1 LDDDLVYKESFMEQL
16 LVGIDVGCR
25 RHRVAIGMPDGTLI
39 DQFDLD
45 HQPASFDE
53 FFLRVDKQAA
63 KFSLPVS
70 VGMEGYG
77 GWARPLDE
85 MVIGKGWTLLNVN
98 NLKLARYKEIFP
110 SPAKTDAIDARKILE
125 LMRLRPLLPQAKDI
139 LNAVI
144 PAPQVNH
151 DMKLLT
157 RRRRQLVNER
167 TMVINR
173 MHSDLQAI
181 APGLL
186 EITGSMDNKWFLH
199 LLTARDSFDQMVHM
213 RRTSLVKIK
222 GVGQKYVTLIQ
233 TWQKTALLSSDVLL
247 VGDMV
252 IEDAK
257 RVLALADK
265 IKQMEAKLQ
274 ALMPQSKLA
283 TVVESITGFGLVCAT
298 ELAGEIGAIER
309 FTSESALARYIG
321 MAPLDNSSGVYSGTK
336 GGKQTNRRAKAAMMT
351 AAVRHY
357 WHTPESKKYYEKK
370 RAEGKRHN
378 QAVRSLGRH
387 LTRVIWS
394 LVKHN
399 RLYECKEIK
408 KIIA

>member
-1 LDDDLVYKESFMEQL
+1 
-16 LVGIDVGCR
+16 
-25 RHRVAIGMPDGTLI
+25 
-39 DQFDLD
+39 
-45 HQPASFDE
+45 
-53 FFLRVDKQAA
+53 
-63 KFSLPVS
+63 
-70 VGMEGYG
+70 
-77 GWARPLDE
+77 
-85 MVIGKGWTLLNVN
+85 MVIGKGWTLLDVN

-139 LNAVI
+139 LNEVI

-186 EITGSMDNKWFLH
+186 EITGNMDNLWFLH
-199 LLTARDSFDQMVHM
+199 LLTARDSFDQMVRM
-213 RRTSLVKIK
+213 RRTSLLNIK
-222 GVGQKYVTLIQ
+222 GIGQKYTALIQ
-233 TWQKTALLSSDVLL
+233 VWQKTALLSSDVLL

-274 ALMPQSKLA
+274 EMMPQSELA
-283 TVVESITGFGLVCAT
+283 TVIESITGFGLVCAT

-309 FTSESALARYIG
+309 FSSESALARYIG

-399 RLYECKEIK
+399 RLYECKEETAK
-408 KIIA
+408 ST

>member
-1 LDDDLVYKESFMEQL
+1 MEQL

-53 FFLRVDKQAA
+53 FFLRVGKQAA
-63 KFSLPVS
+63 KFKLPVS

-139 LNAVI
+139 LNEVI

-167 TMVINR
+167 TMVTNR

-186 EITGSMDNKWFLH
+186 EITGSMDNLWFLK
-199 LLTARDSFDQMVHM
+199 LLTARDSFDQLVRM
-213 RRTSLVKIK
+213 RRTSLLKIK
-222 GVGQKYVTLIQ
+222 GVGQKYAALIH
-233 TWQKTALLSSDVLL
+233 TWQKTALLSSDVLI

-257 RVLALADK
+257 HVLALTGK

-274 ALMPQSKLA
+274 ELMPQSALA
-283 TVVESITGFGLVCAT
+283 TTIESITGFGLVCST
-298 ELAGEIGAIER
+298 ELAG
-309 FTSESALARYIG
+309 
-321 MAPLDNSSGVYSGTK
+321 VVV
-336 GGKQTNRRAKAAMMT
+336 Q
-351 AAVRHY
+351 
-357 WHTPESKKYYEKK
+357 
-370 RAEGKRHN
+370 
-378 QAVRSLGRH
+378 
-387 LTRVIWS
+387 
-394 LVKHN
+394 
-399 RLYECKEIK
+399 
-408 KIIA
+408 

>member
-1 LDDDLVYKESFMEQL
+1 MESL

-25 RHRVAIGMPDGTLI
+25 RHRVAVGMADGALL

-45 HQPASFDE
+45 HQPTAFSA
-53 FFLRVDKQAA
+53 FFSRVERQAA
-63 KFSLPVS
+63 KHGLSVS

-85 MVIGKGWTLLNVN
+85 MVLAKGWTLLNVN

-125 LMRLRPLLPQAKDI
+125 LMCLRPLLPQAKVI
-139 LNAVI
+139 LNEVI

-167 TMVINR
+167 VMVVNR
-173 MHSDLQAI
+173 MYSDLQAI

-186 EITGSMDNKWFLH
+186 EITGSVDNQWFLNF
-199 LLTARDSFDQMVHM
+199 LTARDTFDQLTRM
-213 RRTSLVKIK
+213 RQSGLLKIR
-222 GVGQKYVTLIQ
+222 GVGQKYAGLIRM
-233 TWQKTALLSSDVLL
+233 WQKTAQLSSDVLM

-252 IEDAK
+252 MEDAL
-257 RVLALADK
+257 RVLALVGK
-265 IKQMEAKLQ
+265 ITRIEVQLKD
-274 ALMPQSKLA
+274 LMTKSSLA
-283 TVVESITGFGLVCAT
+283 TTIESITGLGLICAS

-309 FTSESALARYIG
+309 FSSESALARYIG
-321 MAPLDNSSGVYSGTK
+321 MAPLDNSSGVYVGTK
-336 GGKQTNRRAKAAMMT
+336 AGKQVNRRAKAAMMV
-351 AAVRHY
+351 AVARHY
-357 WHTPESKKYYEKK
+357 MNTHQSKAYYDKK
-370 RAEGKRHN
+370 RAEGKKHN

-387 LTRVIWS
+387 IVRVMWS
-394 LVKHN
+394 LLKN
-399 RLYECKEIK
+399 NTLY
-408 KIIA
+408 KIREVPLKIS

>member
-1 LDDDLVYKESFMEQL
+1 MEQL

-25 RHRVAIGMPDGTLI
+25 RHRVAIGMPDGTLV
-39 DQFDLD
+39 DQFDVD
-45 HQPASFDE
+45 HQSASFDE

-139 LNAVI
+139 LNEVV
-144 PAPQVNH
+144 PASQVNH

-167 TMVINR
+167 TMVSNR

-186 EITGSMDNKWFLH
+186 EITRQVDNKWFLGF
-199 LLTARDSFDQMVHM
+199 LTARDTFDQLTRMHQSSMM
-213 RRTSLVKIK
+213 RIKDIGVKYT
-222 GVGQKYVTLIQ
+222 GLIRQ
-233 TWQKTALLSSDVLL
+233 WQKTALLSSDVLL
-247 VGDMV
+247 IGDMV

-257 RVLALADK
+257 RVLTLADK
-265 IKQMEAKLQ
+265 IKHMETRLQ
-274 ALMPQSKLA
+274 ELMPQSALA
-283 TVVESITGFGLVCAT
+283 TVIESITGFGLICST
-298 ELAGEIGAIER
+298 ELAGEIGAIGR
-309 FTSESALARYIG
+309 FASEQALARYIG
-321 MAPLDNSSGVYSGTK
+321 MAPLDNSSGVYSGSK

-351 AAVRHY
+351 AVARHY
-357 WHTPESKKYYEKK
+357 WHTPQSKKYYEKK

-394 LVKHN
+394 LIKNN
-399 RLYECKEIK
+399 RLYECKEMSS
-408 KIIA
+408 KIA

>member
-1 LDDDLVYKESFMEQL
+1 
-16 LVGIDVGCR
+16 
-25 RHRVAIGMPDGTLI
+25 
-39 DQFDLD
+39 
-45 HQPASFDE
+45 
-53 FFLRVDKQAA
+53 
-63 KFSLPVS
+63 
-70 VGMEGYG
+70 
-77 GWARPLDE
+77 
-85 MVIGKGWTLLNVN
+85 
-98 NLKLARYKEIFP
+98 
-110 SPAKTDAIDARKILE
+110 
-125 LMRLRPLLPQAKDI
+125 
-139 LNAVI
+139 
-144 PAPQVNH
+144 
-151 DMKLLT
+151 
-157 RRRRQLVNER
+157 LVNER

-186 EITGSMDNKWFLH
+186 EITGSMDNLWFLH
-199 LLTARDSFDQMVHM
+199 LLTARDSFDQMVRM
-213 RRTSLVKIK
+213 RRTSLLKIK
-222 GVGQKYVTLIQ
+222 GIGQKYAALIQ
-233 TWQKTALLSSDVLL
+233 AWQKTALLSSDVLL

-274 ALMPQSKLA
+274 ELIPQSKLA
-283 TVVESITGFGLVCAT
+283 TTIDSVTGFGLVCST

-309 FTSESALARYIG
+309 FSSESALARYIG

-399 RLYECKEIK
+399 RLYECKEETA
-408 KIIA
+408 KIT